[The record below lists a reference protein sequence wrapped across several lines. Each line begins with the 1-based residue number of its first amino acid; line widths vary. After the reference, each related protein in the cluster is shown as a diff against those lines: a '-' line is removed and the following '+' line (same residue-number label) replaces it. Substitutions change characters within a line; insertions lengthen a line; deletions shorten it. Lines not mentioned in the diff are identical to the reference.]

1 MTDDYGTTTG
11 SSHVMVSC
19 NKQIIKSNDAP
30 ATEDEWAGFQ
40 RRFLVIQ
47 LIKKK
52 QHNTVL
58 FHFICGAW
66 IALS

>member
-19 NKQIIKSNDAP
+19 NKLIIKSNDAP

-47 LIKKK
+47 LIKKN
-52 QHNTVL
+52 NTIRFCFISFVVL
-58 FHFICGAW
+58 G
-66 IALS
+66 